1 MRKEIL
7 NGNRRY
13 YNEENIEL
21 LKKIQFLLKEQGMT
35 ISGVKKFLNKDKTLK
50 LDETLNNSINAKLIK
65 NKINNIS
72 DIVKSLK
79 RLK

>member
-1 MRKEIL
+1 
-7 NGNRRY
+7 
-13 YNEENIEL
+13 
-21 LKKIQFLLKEQGMT
+21 MT

>member
-1 MRKEIL
+1 M
-7 NGNRRY
+7 
-13 YNEENIEL
+13 
-21 LKKIQFLLKEQGMT
+21 LKKDPIPFERAGDDD
-35 ISGVKKFLNKDKTLK
+35 SGVKKFLNKDKTLK